1 MLITNTDKLR
11 MFALKESGVSFKD
24 IARQIGGLSAQ
35 DVSDA
40 VADVL
45 VARVKSKQ
53 RVKVVYRKRITT
65 SQGHLQKLVSHM
77 KELV

>member
-1 MLITNTDKLR
+1 MSLKNSDKLK
-11 MFALKESGVSFKD
+11 MYALKESGLSFKE

-45 VARVKSKQ
+45 IARNKSKE
-53 RVKVVYRKRITT
+53 RPKVVYRRRLTT
-65 SQGHLQKLVSHM
+65 SSGHLGELIKRM

>member
-1 MLITNTDKLR
+1 MHITNIDKLK
-11 MFALKESGVSFKD
+11 MFALKESGLSFKD

-40 VADVL
+40 VVDVQI
-45 VARVKSKQ
+45 ARSKLKE
-53 RVKVVYRKRITT
+53 RVKVVYRKRLTQ
-65 SQGHLQKLVSHM
+65 SSNHLSKLVKHM

>member
-1 MLITNTDKLR
+1 MHITSIDKLR

-24 IARQIGGLSAQ
+24 IAKQIGGMSAQ
-35 DVSDA
+35 DVSHA

-45 VARVKSKQ
+45 IARAKSKKK
-53 RVKVVYRKRITT
+53 VKVVYRKRITT

>member
-1 MLITNTDKLR
+1 
-11 MFALKESGVSFKD
+11 MFALKESGLSFKE
-24 IARQIGGLSAQ
+24 IAQQIGGLSAQ

-40 VADVL
+40 VTDVL

-53 RVKVVYRKRITT
+53 KVKVVYRKRITT
-65 SQGHLQKLVSHM
+65 SQNHLQKLVSHM

>member
-1 MLITNTDKLR
+1 MHITNIDKLK
-11 MFALKESGVSFKD
+11 MFALKESGLSFKD

-40 VADVL
+40 VVDVQI
-45 VARVKSKQ
+45 ARSKSKE
-53 RVKVVYRKRITT
+53 RVKVVYRRRLTQ
-65 SQGHLQKLVSHM
+65 SSNHLSKLVKHM